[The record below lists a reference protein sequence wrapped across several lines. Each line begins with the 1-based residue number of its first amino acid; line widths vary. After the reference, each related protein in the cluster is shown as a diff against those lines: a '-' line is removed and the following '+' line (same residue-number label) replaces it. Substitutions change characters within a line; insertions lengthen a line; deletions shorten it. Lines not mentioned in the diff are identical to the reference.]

1 MQKRVITLSREFGS
15 GGRTIAHR
23 VAERL
28 GYAYYDQELILKVAK
43 ESGLAEQIV
52 EKYDEYATHKN
63 SLLYALALSAG
74 AGAGGTLSFV
84 SKVQQAQAKI
94 ITDLANKG
102 SCVIVGRGGDYV
114 CATARTPST
123 YLSTRIWS
131 SARSASFPFTA
142 TTARSRSSACAIRT
156 NAASSTIGLLP
167 CASGAM
173 YTTMTFRSIAAA
185 WGWMPVWTSSWRLLR
200 GNKHARGAAVPEAPL
215 LFTRPPARRGGGN
228 LCAS

>member
-114 CATARTPST
+114 LRDREDALHVFIHAD
-123 YLSTRIWS
+123 
-131 SARSASFPFTA
+131 
-142 TTARSRSSACAIRT
+142 
-156 NAASSTIGLLP
+156 
-167 CASGAM
+167 M
-173 YTTMTFRSIAAA
+173 EFRAQRVVSVY
-185 WGWMPVWTSSWRLLR
+185 GDNGQKPEQRLR
-200 GNKHARGAAVPEAPL
+200 DKDE
-215 LFTRPPARRGGGN
+215 RRK
-228 LCAS
+228 LY

>member
-23 VAERL
+23 VAEKL

-84 SKVQQAQAKI
+84 SKVQQAQSKI
-94 ITDLANKG
+94 ITDLADKG
-102 SCVIVGRGGDYV
+102 ACVIVGRGGDYV
-114 CATARTPST
+114 LRDRADALHVFIHADMEFRAHRVVNVYGDNGQKPEQRLRDKDERRKLC
-123 YLSTRIWS
+123 Y
-131 SARSASFPFTA
+131 RSFTM
-142 TTARSRSSACAIRT
+142 REWGDVHNYDICLDSGRLGLNACVDAIV
-156 NAASSTIGLLP
+156 ALAKG
-167 CASGAM
+167 
-173 YTTMTFRSIAAA
+173 
-185 WGWMPVWTSSWRLLR
+185 
-200 GNKHARGAAVPEAPL
+200 E
-215 LFTRPPARRGGGN
+215 
-228 LCAS
+228 

>member
-1 MQKRVITLSREFGS
+1 MEKRVITLSREFGS

-23 VAERL
+23 VAEQL

-94 ITDLANKG
+94 ITDLADKG

-114 CATARTPST
+114 LRDREDALHVFIHADMQFRAQRVVSVYGDNGQKPEQR
-123 YLSTRIWS
+123 LRDKDK
-131 SARSASFPFTA
+131 R
-142 TTARSRSSACAIRT
+142 R
-156 NAASSTIGLLP
+156 AAYHRFYTDMKWGHAQNYDITLNSGALGIDR
-167 CASGAM
+167 CASIIGQL
-173 YTTMTFRSIAAA
+173 Y
-185 WGWMPVWTSSWRLLR
+185 
-200 GNKHARGAAVPEAPL
+200 
-215 LFTRPPARRGGGN
+215 
-228 LCAS
+228 

>member
-102 SCVIVGRGGDYV
+102 SCVIVGRGGDYILRGREDCLHAFIHADMQFRAERV
-114 CATARTPST
+114 VRLYGDNGQKPEQRLRDKDERRKL
-123 YLSTRIWS
+123 YY
-131 SARSASFPFTA
+131 RSFTMREWGDMHNYHIA
-142 TTARSRSSACAIRT
+142 
-156 NAASSTIGLLP
+156 LD
-167 CASGAM
+167 SGALGM
-173 YTTMTFRSIAAA
+173 ETCVDILVALA
-185 WGWMPVWTSSWRLLR
+185 
-200 GNKHARGAAVPEAPL
+200 K
-215 LFTRPPARRGGGN
+215 GGQ
-228 LCAS
+228 

>member
-23 VAERL
+23 VAEKL

-94 ITDLANKG
+94 ITGLAEKG
-102 SCVIVGRGGDYV
+102 ACVIVGRGGDY
-114 CATARTPST
+114 
-123 YLSTRIWS
+123 I
-131 SARSASFPFTA
+131 
-142 TTARSRSSACAIRT
+142 
-156 NAASSTIGLLP
+156 
-167 CASGAM
+167 
-173 YTTMTFRSIAAA
+173 
-185 WGWMPVWTSSWRLLR
+185 LR
-200 GNKHARGAAVPEAPL
+200 GREDTLHAFIHADMEFRAHRVVNVYGDNGQKPEQRL
-215 LFTRPPARRGGGN
+215 RDKDERRKLYYRSFTMREWGDVHNYDVCLDSGRLGLDACVDMLVALAKGE
-228 LCAS
+228 

>member
-1 MQKRVITLSREFGS
+1 M
-15 GGRTIAHR
+15 
-23 VAERL
+23 
-28 GYAYYDQELILKVAK
+28 AK

-114 CATARTPST
+114 LRDREDALHVFIHADMEFRAQRVVSVYGDNGQKPEQRLRDKDERRKL
-123 YLSTRIWS
+123 YY
-131 SARSASFPFTA
+131 RSFTM
-142 TTARSRSSACAIRT
+142 REWGDVHNYDVSLDSGRLGLDACVDVLVAL
-156 NAASSTIGLLP
+156 AQG
-167 CASGAM
+167 
-173 YTTMTFRSIAAA
+173 
-185 WGWMPVWTSSWRLLR
+185 
-200 GNKHARGAAVPEAPL
+200 K
-215 LFTRPPARRGGGN
+215 
-228 LCAS
+228 

>member
-23 VAERL
+23 VAEKL

-114 CATARTPST
+114 LRDREDADMEFRAQRVVSVYGDNGQKPEQRLRDKDERRKL
-123 YLSTRIWS
+123 YY
-131 SARSASFPFTA
+131 RSFTM
-142 TTARSRSSACAIRT
+142 REWGDVHNYDVSLDSGRLGLDACVDVLVAL
-156 NAASSTIGLLP
+156 AQG
-167 CASGAM
+167 
-173 YTTMTFRSIAAA
+173 
-185 WGWMPVWTSSWRLLR
+185 
-200 GNKHARGAAVPEAPL
+200 K
-215 LFTRPPARRGGGN
+215 
-228 LCAS
+228 

>member
-23 VAERL
+23 VAEKL

-84 SKVQQAQAKI
+84 SKVQQAQSKI
-94 ITDLANKG
+94 ITDLADKG
-102 SCVIVGRGGDYV
+102 ASSAAAATTY
-114 CATARTPST
+114 CATARTPCT
-123 YLSTRIWS
+123 YSSTRTWS
-131 SARSASFPFTA
+131 SAP
-142 TTARSRSSACAIRT
+142 
-156 NAASSTIGLLP
+156 
-167 CASGAM
+167 
-173 YTTMTFRSIAAA
+173 IA
-185 WGWMPVWTSSWRLLR
+185 W
-200 GNKHARGAAVPEAPL
+200 
-215 LFTRPPARRGGGN
+215 
-228 LCAS
+228 